1 MVTDEEQETD
11 ELRNFRENW
20 KREVDEKKGL
30 QQSRQDPA
38 EPAAVLPE
46 QSSTPEA
53 RSPHHSGV
61 FRSRNDALEVYSRAV
76 KHEQAGELDDAL
88 RLYRQAF
95 RTDSNVDKSYHLK
108 EKRARTLEAISLTA
122 TNVEE
127 NAENMAAVSIMNA
140 RSNSVIPGVVHMK
153 PPSSPRHTERQV
165 SGLLASILAKFP
177 MPLSFEP
184 EDERALLPLQRL
196 PDELLVHIL
205 SYLGAAAIERFALV
219 SRRARMITLD
229 PTIWRSFVE
238 TIYKPPQISPDETLD
253 DILDK
258 YSSNYRRV
266 YIEQPR
272 VRLDGVYIAVCHYIR
287 HGLSENAWVNI
298 SHLITYHRYLRFYPN
313 GQVIS
318 LLANEE
324 HEPQHIIT
332 MLRPTLRMKGF
343 YIGTW
348 KLSGLTVQ
356 VSNLLD
362 PSNPT
367 ARYSFQMTLTL
378 RSRPLGRWNKLEFD
392 EYESINLEDGE
403 ATALGLKNE
412 RPFWFSKVRSYSSS
426 RVE

>member
-1 MVTDEEQETD
+1 MIADEEQETD

-20 KREVDEKKGL
+20 KKEVDEKKRL
-30 QQSRQDPA
+30 QQSLQDPA
-38 EPAAVLPE
+38 EPAAALPE

-53 RSPHHSGV
+53 SSLHHSGV
-61 FRSRNDALEVYSRAV
+61 FRSRNNALEVYSRAV
-76 KHEQAGELDDAL
+76 KHEQAGELDNAL

-95 RTDSNVDKSYHLK
+95 RADSNVDKSYHLK
-108 EKRARTLEAISLTA
+108 EQRARTLDAISLTA
-122 TNVEE
+122 TTLEE
-127 NAENMAAVSIMNA
+127 NAENTAAVSTMNA
-140 RSNSVIPGVVHMK
+140 QSTSALPGAVHMK
-153 PPSSPRHTERQV
+153 LPPSSHITERQV
-165 SGLLASILAKFP
+165 SGLLASILAQFP

-184 EDERALLPLQRL
+184 EDERALSTLQRF

-205 SYLGAAAIERFALV
+205 SYLGAAAIECFALV
-219 SRRARMITLD
+219 SRKARVITLD
-229 PTIWRSFVE
+229 ATIWRPFVE
-238 TIYKPPQISPDETLD
+238 TIYRPPQISPDEKLD

-332 MLRPTLRMKGF
+332 VLRPTIRMKGF

-356 VSNLLD
+356 ISNLLD

-378 RSRPLGRWNKLEFD
+378 RSRPLGRWNKLEFN

-412 RPFWFSKVRSYSSS
+412 RPFWFSKVRSYSSWI
-426 RVE
+426 E

>member
-1 MVTDEEQETD
+1 MVAVEEEETD
-11 ELRNFRENW
+11 ELRRFRESW
-20 KREVDEKKGL
+20 KRELQEKKKL
-30 QQSRQDPA
+30 QQSLQDSAP
-38 EPAAVLPE
+38 PAAALPE
-46 QSSTPEA
+46 QLSSTSETNPL
-53 RSPHHSGV
+53 HHSGV
-61 FRSRNDALEVYSRAV
+61 FRPRNDALEVYSRAV

-95 RTDSNVDKSYHLK
+95 RTDSNVDRLYHLR
-108 EKRARTLEAISLTA
+108 EQRTTRTLEALALTA
-122 TNVEE
+122 TTAEENVE
-127 NAENMAAVSIMNA
+127 NKAAVLVNA
-140 RSNSVIPGVVHMK
+140 QSNSVVPK
-153 PPSSPRHTERQV
+153 PPSSAPHPEQQV
-165 SGLLASILAKFP
+165 SGLLADILAGFP
-177 MPLSFEP
+177 IPLSFEP
-184 EDERALLPLQRL
+184 EDERVSLVLQRL
-196 PDELLVHIL
+196 PDELLVYIL

-219 SRRARMITLD
+219 SRKARVITLD
-229 PTIWRSFVE
+229 ATIWRSFVE
-238 TIYKPPQISPDETLD
+238 TIYRPPQISPNETLD

-258 YSSNYRRV
+258 HSSDYRRV
-266 YIEQPR
+266 YVERPR

-324 HEPQHIIT
+324 HEPQHVIT

-356 VSNLLD
+356 VSNLVD

-367 ARYSFQMTLTL
+367 ARYSFRMTLTL
-378 RSRPLGRWNKLEFD
+378 RSRPLGRWNKLEFL

-412 RPFWFSKVRSYSSS
+412 RPFWFSKVRSYSS
-426 RVE
+426 RIE